1 MTNTGTKEIY
11 SMFNFFKKWQNSPTT
26 SQPTLPETVAG
37 LSLYYFPS
45 CPYCRIVL
53 KQLNRMNLDIE
64 LRNIHEK
71 DSFKKEL
78 IAGGGK
84 KTVPCLR
91 IENEQK
97 HTTWMYESMDIVT
110 FLQKMKSS

>member
-1 MTNTGTKEIY
+1 
-11 SMFNFFKKWQNSPTT
+11 MFNFIKKLKNSPQTEQD
-26 SQPTLPETVAG
+26 SIPPEKIAG

-53 KQLNRMNLDIE
+53 KQLKSMSLDIN
-64 LRNIHEK
+64 LFNIHEQN
-71 DSFKKEL
+71 SFKKEL

-91 IENEQK
+91 IENQQK
-97 HTTWMYESMDIVT
+97 PPTWMYESMDIVAY
-110 FLQKMKSS
+110 LQKIKSSN